1 MLRIWILCM
10 ALVFSV
16 AAQAGY
22 QYLLDAPAGEYR
34 RADMGEPGEINKF
47 AVRIKM
53 EDFALG
59 TKWPP
64 GAYVGFYEGTDLK
77 NSVQFLLLKH
87 PEKDLM
93 LAGYRVLKD
102 GNEVRYKSIREVSLD
117 EEVLVKVGITDNKIF
132 IVMEGASPITI
143 KTDLQK
149 VTTYISVSSGKAL
162 FNEEDVRAWKLADI
176 PDVDAMYTDAMTAL
190 QEGRYQDALDIH
202 LWYHHNA
209 LSYAPSHYGVRLSY
223 MLRNWYEL
231 AQRYP
236 PAMQALKET
245 RDAAGDQVREGKDFY
260 SAFNDYESINSM
272 LGEDEKIIELFV
284 WLDGNYPLRAKRAY
298 RLAKP
303 ALVKAKE
310 YALLGKYLNP
320 DKEYMQYVRYYDQML
335 EFAEKYDSPE
345 SLDYAHDSFA
355 HQIATLVSLLVL
367 NERHKEAEEI
377 AEVAILELDTP
388 TFSQMLDNAL
398 NGIPPAPYP

>member
-1 MLRIWILCM
+1 MLRVWILCVM
-10 ALVFSV
+10 LVFSI

-34 RADMGEPGEINKF
+34 RSDFGEPGEHIKYGL
-47 AVRIKM
+47 RIKM
-53 EDFALG
+53 EGYALG

-64 GAYVGFYEGTDLK
+64 GAYTGFYDGVDMN
-77 NSVQFLLLKH
+77 NSVQFLILKH
-87 PEKDLM
+87 PDKDLM
-93 LAGYRVLKD
+93 VAAYRVLKD
-102 GNEVRYKSIREVSLD
+102 GEEVRYQKLESVPAD
-117 EEVLVKVGITDNKIF
+117 EEVFVKIGKAGNKIYIF
-132 IVMEGASPITI
+132 MDDARPITI

-149 VTTYISVSSGKAL
+149 VTPYISVSSGKAL
-162 FNEEDVRAWKLADI
+162 FSEEDVTDWKLEDI
-176 PDVDAMYTDAMTAL
+176 PDVDAMYQEAITAL
-190 QEGRYQDALDIH
+190 QEGRHQEALDIH

-209 LSYAPSHYGVRLSY
+209 LIYAPSHYGVRLSY
-223 MLRNWYEL
+223 MLHNWYEL
-231 AQRYP
+231 AKRFP

-245 RDAAGDQVREGKDFY
+245 RDTAGDQVRQGKDY
-260 SAFNDYESINSM
+260 YRAFNDYDSINSV
-272 LGEDEKIIELFV
+272 LGEDDKTVALFV

-320 DKEYMQYVRYYDQML
+320 DKEYMQYVQYYDQML
-335 EFAEKYDSPE
+335 EFAEKHDSAE
-345 SLDYAHDSFA
+345 SLDYAHDNFA